1 MSLIYSRLMVV
12 SSDWLQQTMN
22 NVINKVVIQFM
33 LICKKPLKR
42 VSNRIPS
49 MVVGLIL
56 YYFDS

>member
-1 MSLIYSRLMVV
+1 MSLINSRLIVV

-42 VSNRIPS
+42 ISNRIPS

-56 YYFDS
+56 FYFDS

>member
-1 MSLIYSRLMVV
+1 MSLINSRLMVV

>member
-56 YYFDS
+56 FYFDS

>member
-1 MSLIYSRLMVV
+1 MSLINSRLMVV

-56 YYFDS
+56 FYFDS

>member
-1 MSLIYSRLMVV
+1 MVV

>member
-1 MSLIYSRLMVV
+1 MSLINSRLMVV

-22 NVINKVVIQFM
+22 NVINKVVIQFL

>member
-1 MSLIYSRLMVV
+1 MSLINSRLMVV

-22 NVINKVVIQFM
+22 NVTNKVVIQFM

>member
-1 MSLIYSRLMVV
+1 MSLINSRLMVV

-56 YYFDS
+56 NYFDS